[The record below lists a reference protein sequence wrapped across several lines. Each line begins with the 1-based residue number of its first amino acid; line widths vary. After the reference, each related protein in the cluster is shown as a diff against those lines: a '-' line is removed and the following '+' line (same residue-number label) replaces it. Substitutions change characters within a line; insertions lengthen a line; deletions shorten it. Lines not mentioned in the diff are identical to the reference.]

1 MRRLFLLGFLIS
13 APCYAEPV
21 IPNFTQGSSTSR
33 TETTTNI
40 TESIQ
45 TTEYNSG
52 FLYSVTGSGIQHD
65 GSSITPPPTTISE
78 TINGTTYT
86 WQGLDLDQRPNW
98 TQTNQGNAFQ
108 FTETYQAP
116 GMQSVTDITRTIQ
129 STSVTDTTT
138 IFSQQYH
145 YYLGV
150 QYLLIPQILR
160 LLLHLQAVLY
170 LILQRKYQ
178 VDLWQKICMVMEL
191 NVLDH
196 K

>member
-1 MRRLFLLGFLIS
+1 MKRLLLLGFVVS
-13 APCYAEPV
+13 APCYAVPV

-40 TESIQ
+40 TETIR

-108 FTETYQAP
+108 FTEIYKPA
-116 GMQSVTDITRTIQ
+116 GLESVTDITRTIQ

-138 IFSQQYH
+138 IFSQ
-145 YYLGV
+145 
-150 QYLLIPQILR
+150 
-160 LLLHLQAVLY
+160 
-170 LILQRKYQ
+170 
-178 VDLWQKICMVMEL
+178 
-191 NVLDH
+191 
-196 K
+196 

>member
-1 MRRLFLLGFLIS
+1 MRRLLLLGFVVS
-13 APCYAEPV
+13 APCYAVPV

-40 TESIQ
+40 TETIR

-98 TQTNQGNAFQ
+98 TQTNQ

-138 IFSQQYH
+138 IFSQ
-145 YYLGV
+145 
-150 QYLLIPQILR
+150 
-160 LLLHLQAVLY
+160 
-170 LILQRKYQ
+170 
-178 VDLWQKICMVMEL
+178 
-191 NVLDH
+191 
-196 K
+196 